1 MAEKSKKPIKLFFSA
16 GEPSGDI
23 HGANLIRR
31 LKEARPEVETVGYGG
46 PNMKNAGCELHED
59 LTALAVMWFGRALL
73 NFFKFRD
80 LVKKAERCFEKE
92 KPDAVVLIDYPGFN
106 WWIAGAAKRHGIP
119 VLYYCPPQIWAWAS
133 WRVKKMRRLV
143 DQILCSL
150 PFEVDWFRENGCNAV
165 FIGHPFFDETARDR
179 TDRAFIEGLRADGRP
194 MVVILPG
201 SRNQEVKHN
210 LPWFL
215 KAAEQVLK
223 AVPEVRFAVAAFKE
237 EHAQR
242 ARTRIAAMGL
252 PIDVYVGRTPELM
265 QAAHCCM
272 ACSGSVSL
280 ELLYY
285 TKPTVI
291 LYSVSRLAYR
301 VQKWFRR
308 VKYITLVNLLSTN
321 ELFPGDLTPFDPS
334 QPDAEEVLFPEY
346 LTCEDKSGQIAAH
359 TIEWL
364 TDPGA
369 YAKRVDQLRSLKT
382 AVAHE
387 GAAKHAAEAI
397 LAAAGANNE
406 HLLDEGHVSLAALH
420 GHETAAR
427 RCF

>member
-1 MAEKSKKPIKLFFSA
+1 MIEKSKKPIRLFFSA

-31 LKEARPEVETVGYGG
+31 LKEACPEVETVGYGG
-46 PNMKNAGCELHED
+46 PSMKNAGCELHED

-73 NFFKFRD
+73 NFFKFRN
-80 LVKKAERCFEKE
+80 LVKKAERYFEEE

-133 WRVKKMRRLV
+133 WRVKKMRHLV

-179 TDRAFIEGLRADGRP
+179 TDRKFVDRLSADARP
-194 MVVILPG
+194 LVVILPG

-215 KAAEQVLK
+215 KAAVQVHK
-223 AVPEVRFAVAAFKE
+223 SVPEVRFAVAAFKE
-237 EHAQR
+237 EHARR
-242 ARTRIAAMGL
+242 ARTQIAAMGL
-252 PIDVYVGRTPELM
+252 PVDVYVGRTPELM

-291 LYSVSRLAYR
+291 LYSISRLAYR
-301 VQKWFRR
+301 VQERFRR

-321 ELFPGDLTPFDPS
+321 ELFPRDLTPFDPS
-334 QPDAEEVLFPEY
+334 QADAEEVLFPEY
-346 LTCEDKSGQIAAH
+346 LTCEDKSGQVAAH

-364 TDPGA
+364 TNPEA
-369 YAKRVDQLRSLKT
+369 YARRVDQLRVLK
-382 AVAHE
+382 AQVAHE
-387 GAAKHAAEAI
+387 GAAKQAAEAI
-397 LAAAGANNE
+397 LAAAGAEDE
-406 HLLDEGHVSLAALH
+406 HRLDGGNASPAVPHTRK
-420 GHETAAR
+420 TAAR
-427 RCF
+427 RCS